1 MNYHGLLFI
10 PLSNIFLVVL
20 LSKDLDLHRLNDK
33 VFLFD
38 LGGIGLVTD
47 VMYSISAQALHILEL
62 NFLRRLLFRGALCW

>member
-1 MNYHGLLFI
+1 MNYNGLLFI

-47 VMYSISAQALHILEL
+47 VT
-62 NFLRRLLFRGALCW
+62 

>member
-47 VMYSISAQALHILEL
+47 VT
-62 NFLRRLLFRGALCW
+62 